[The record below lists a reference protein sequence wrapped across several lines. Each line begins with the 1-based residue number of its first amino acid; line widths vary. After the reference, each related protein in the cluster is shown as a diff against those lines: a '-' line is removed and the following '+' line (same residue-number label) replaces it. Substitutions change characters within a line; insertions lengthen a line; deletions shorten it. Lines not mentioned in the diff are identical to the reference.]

1 MKKKNKMDASKLF
14 FGLNFGEHVV
24 DHDTIISEIDRETK
38 MTADVFFLRSKSAN
52 PLSDEAYIELAKF
65 AKRRNL
71 RFAILYA
78 YQHPPKN
85 RRSHLTEF
93 AVRKMKE
100 IAGELFLGEV
110 FAELSSQSVSQ
121 DEGYYVD
128 NDFEQLVKPPQNF
141 STMSSARERYVSLL
155 SEMLEYNKSIG
166 IDKSIYVDPT
176 AIGAYALE
184 SGMDI
189 LFLEMLPGDPEKTVA
204 FTRGASIGHEREAWG
219 GFVAHEWYG
228 GFIHNDELK
237 IKRLDLSY
245 KYLFMAGANYI
256 FLESGNTGIESYGYK
271 YPYESKECSRYRAFT
286 KKFYKFAKENPRLK
300 NGPMADVA
308 FIMGED
314 DGYAD
319 FLGSSAWCQ
328 FGREEWG
335 KSEREY
341 SWRILDEVYR
351 SYNWFSQE
359 NLAFNKVDLS
369 SAPAYGTYDV
379 LPASSP
385 LSVLKKYKYLIFVGH
400 NTMSGEL
407 YEKLVSF
414 VRAGGILLASA
425 AHMNSNSERLGEVDF
440 YNSGDLSELFG
451 VKINS
456 IERKNHGVKFYTGS
470 NVKNLVYPAAKD
482 LKCDA
487 YYPMGYVDVAS
498 VDLCGA
504 SVYAR
509 LCDAVTVP
517 REDELPIL
525 TEYKNGKGVA
535 LFLTHVNYPGN
546 MGVYE
551 TYKTVVKALLT
562 ASHANASVKVF
573 GSDKVR
579 FSVFSDDGG
588 NKTLYLLNTAF
599 DVLSSVGV
607 IHKNKTEYYTLAP
620 TELKILNL
628 GK

>member
-14 FGLNFGEHVV
+14 LGLNFGEHVV

-100 IAGELFLGEV
+100 VAGELFLGEV

-121 DEGYYVD
+121 DVGYYVD
-128 NDFEQLVKPPQNF
+128 SDFEQLVKPPQNF

-271 YPYESKECSRYRAFT
+271 YSYESKECSRYRAFT
-286 KKFYKFAKENPRLK
+286 KKFYKFAKANPRPE

-341 SWRILDEVYR
+341 SWRILDEVYK

-385 LSVLKKYKYLIFVGH
+385 ISVLKKYKYLIFVGH

-425 AHMNSNSERLGEVDF
+425 AHMNSNSKRLGEVDF
-440 YNSGDLSELFG
+440 YNNGDLSELFG

-456 IERKNHGVKFYTGS
+456 IERKNHGVKFYTES

-487 YYPMGYVDVAS
+487 NYPMGYVDVAS

-562 ASHANASVKVF
+562 ASHANAAVKVF

-599 DVLSSVGV
+599 DVPSSVGV